1 MSENQF
7 TDRKDIVGFF
17 QSQPDPFTFL
27 TLDSVVVNE
36 LETRAQGREAT
47 GFTL

>member
-17 QSQPDPFTFL
+17 QIQPDPFTFL
-27 TLDSVVVNE
+27 TLDSV
-36 LETRAQGREAT
+36 ETEVATQVQGGEAT
-47 GFTL
+47 GFML